1 MKYSTFILAR
11 IRLNIIAIIILY
23 ATVSYSQINL
33 PAFFGNNMVLQQ
45 KTMESTEEGKINLFF
60 DYCPNGLASFG
71 MELTG
76 FEIAGDDKV
85 FYPATAKIYNNRTVT
100 VFSEKVA
107 KPVAVHYGFIPCPK
121 GTPFNIEGLPASPF
135 RTDDWEK
142 KTNYNI

>member
-1 MKYSTFILAR
+1 MINNSLAYWALSKDYNFEGLACSGP
-11 IRLNIIAIIILY
+11 IY
-23 ATVSYSQINL
+23 
-33 PAFFGNNMVLQQ
+33 
-45 KTMESTEEGKINLFF
+45 KKMESTEDGKINLFF

-85 FYPATAKIYNNRTVT
+85 FYPATAKINNNRNVT

-121 GTPFNIEGLPASPF
+121 GTLFNIEGLPSSPF
-135 RTDDWEK
+135 RTDDWDEK
-142 KTNYNI
+142 INYNI

>member
-1 MKYSTFILAR
+1 ML
-11 IRLNIIAIIILY
+11 
-23 ATVSYSQINL
+23 
-33 PAFFGNNMVLQQ
+33 VLVRYTKRWNQQ
-45 KTMESTEEGKINLFF
+45 KTEKSICFF

-85 FYPATAKIYNNRTVT
+85 FYPATAKINNNRKVT

-121 GTPFNIEGLPASPF
+121 GTLFNIEGLPASLF
-135 RTDDWEK
+135 RTDDWEN